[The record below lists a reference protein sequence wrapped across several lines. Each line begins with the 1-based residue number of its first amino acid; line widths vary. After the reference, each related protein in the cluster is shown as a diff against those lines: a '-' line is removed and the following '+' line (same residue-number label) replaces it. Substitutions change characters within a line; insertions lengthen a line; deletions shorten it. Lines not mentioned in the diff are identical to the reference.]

1 MKKFK
6 TFDITV
12 PVVVTDNKGYVD
24 REEDRNIKVAL
35 PMCAIF
41 PIDFEK
47 EVQRYI
53 DNATAD
59 YFDWKSTQLY
69 NQNEKKPNEVTAS
82 NCEMYFTWSEELKHT
97 SRTIVPSLSYMFAY
111 CLSKHVQTYYYFEG
125 KKACK
130 LPSVIGNIGE
140 EMYDRFIEAGKDT
153 MTEEQAVELTH
164 MVRDW
169 FARIIACDEACKA
182 WDTKNIKR
190 DTVMQLVH
198 EAGTIKERLGKQGIT
213 GKRFGLAEFTKQALL
228 KCMKDNIKFVPAE
241 QVTIV
246 QRAHF
251 IELPELPKQEQA
263 DTKKPEQEQADTKT
277 TKTKTKTT
285 KTAQII
291 KKLEQA
297 DTKTK

>member
-12 PVVVTDNKGYVD
+12 PVVATDDKGYVD
-24 REEDRNIKVAL
+24 REENREIKVAL

-41 PIDFEK
+41 PTDFEK
-47 EVQRYI
+47 DVQRYI

-97 SRTIVPSLSYMFAY
+97 NRTIVPSLSYMFAY

-153 MTEEQAVELTH
+153 MTEEQAVELTR
-164 MVRDW
+164 MVRTW
-169 FARIIACDEACKA
+169 FARIIACDASCKA

-241 QVTIV
+241 QVVTV

-251 IELPELPKQEQA
+251 IDLPELPEQEQA
-263 DTKKPEQEQADTKT
+263 DTKTTEQADTKTKTKTTKTKTKTTKKPEQEQADTKT
-277 TKTKTKTT
+277 K
-285 KTAQII
+285 
-291 KKLEQA
+291 
-297 DTKTK
+297 

>member
-6 TFDITV
+6 MFNITV
-12 PVVVTDNKGYVD
+12 PVVATDDKGYVD

-35 PMCAIF
+35 PTCAIF

-97 SRTIVPSLSYMFAY
+97 NKTIVPSLSYMFAY

-153 MTEEQAVELTH
+153 MTEEQAVELTR

-190 DTVMQLVH
+190 TTVMELVH

-241 QVTIV
+241 QVTTV

-263 DTKKPEQEQADTKT
+263 DTKTKTTKTTKTKTTKKPEQEQADTK
-277 TKTKTKTT
+277 
-285 KTAQII
+285 
-291 KKLEQA
+291 
-297 DTKTK
+297 